1 MNKER
6 RKTLHGIIDELE
18 SQKENIETLQ
28 EEEQEAYDNLPE
40 SIQASDRGDA
50 MCENA
55 DDLSDAAD
63 SLDDIISA
71 LQEILER

>member
-6 RKTLHGIIDELE
+6 RKTLQGIIDELE

-40 SIQASDRGDA
+40 SIQASDRGAA

-63 SLDDIISA
+63 SLDDVISA
-71 LQEILER
+71 LQDILDR

>member
-6 RKTLHGIIDELE
+6 RKTLQGIIDELE

-55 DDLSDAAD
+55 DGLADAASD
-63 SLDDIISA
+63 LEDVISV